1 MALPAVLALCADPLL
16 SVVDTLFVGR
26 AGPAPLAALGVNSAL
41 FTFSFVVF
49 NFLATATTPL
59 VAASLAA
66 GDRDKAGRVTLQAMA
81 LALVLGV
88 ALAGGLVAGAEP
100 ALALMGAPP
109 STGEMHDLAKEFL
122 LIRCA
127 GREGDLCL
135 RGGGGSGGGSG
146 TVRCYHSSA
155 AMIHSW
161 EVVDGGLGALLGPGR
176 RWLRRQRRPLLHTK
190 DSNAPSPCAPPPNLN
205 NSTTGRWRRP
215 RCW

>member
-1 MALPAVLALCADPLL
+1 MCGYWLQYLTFAACWGAGDTRRLPWHTSKHDAAILSMALPAVLALCADPLL
-16 SVVDTLFVGR
+16 SVVDTIFVGR

-122 LIRCA
+122 LIRC
-127 GREGDLCL
+127 G
-135 RGGGGSGGGSG
+135 
-146 TVRCYHSSA
+146 
-155 AMIHSW
+155 
-161 EVVDGGLGALLGPGR
+161 
-176 RWLRRQRRPLLHTK
+176 RPLFE
-190 DSNAPSPCAPPPNLN
+190 SI
-205 NSTTGRWRRP
+205 
-215 RCW
+215 